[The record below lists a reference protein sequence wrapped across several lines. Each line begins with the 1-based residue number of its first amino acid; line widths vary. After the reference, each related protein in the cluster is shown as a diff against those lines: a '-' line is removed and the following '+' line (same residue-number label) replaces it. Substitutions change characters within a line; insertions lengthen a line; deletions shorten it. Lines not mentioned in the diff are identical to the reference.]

1 MKFSIVT
8 PVYNGEKYIAETIES
23 VLSQEGDFEIEYII
37 VDGASTDGTV
47 EIIKKYEKTL
57 AEGRYPLKCA
67 GVDFKWL
74 SEKDGGMYGAIN
86 KGFATAT
93 GDIFAWINSDD
104 AYLPGAFNIIS
115 QTFAKYPEI
124 KWLKGVTRA
133 IDKDSR
139 LIKTNPCYIYNQ
151 GWIKTGIYGRYA
163 YFIHQD
169 GVFWRRELWEKSG
182 GLDARF
188 KLAGDYKLWAKFSEL
203 SPLWSVNAEV
213 SVFRI
218 RGGQLSENMREYR
231 KEQVEA
237 VPPKK
242 NPSELKIKTFFWLK
256 NKFPKLFEPI
266 FRTAYRILF
275 PRRNKYYVNINRDG
289 EPEIKKT
296 YSYIA

>member
-8 PVYNGEKYIAETIES
+8 PVYNGEKYITETIES

-74 SEKDGGMYGAIN
+74 SEKDNGMYDAIN
-86 KGFATAT
+86 KGFAAAV

-104 AYLPGAFNIIS
+104 AYLPGAFNIVS
-115 QTFAKYPEI
+115 KTFGKYQEI
-124 KWLKGVTRA
+124 KWLKGITETT
-133 IDKDSR
+133 DEDSNFV
-139 LIKTNPCYIYNQ
+139 KTNPCYTYNKD
-151 GWIKTGIYGRYA
+151 WIKMGIYGRYA

-169 GVFWRRELWEKSG
+169 SVFWKGELWQKSG
-182 GLDARF
+182 GLDARL
-188 KLAGDYKLWAKFSEL
+188 KLAGDYLLWAKLAEF
-203 SPLWSVNAEV
+203 SPLWSVNA
-213 SVFRI
+213 SLSKFRI
-218 RGGQLSENMREYR
+218 RVGQLSENAGEYQ
-231 KEQVEA
+231 KEQSVA

-242 NPSELKIKTFFWLK
+242 NLTELKIKYFFWLRAK
-256 NKFPKLFEPI
+256 TPKGFEPF
-266 FRTAYRILF
+266 FRKAYRLLF
-275 PRRNKYYVNINRDG
+275 PERNRYYVDINPDG
-289 EPEIKKT
+289 KPEIKEE